1 MPPSAEIRST
11 VPTVLRLVVALLLAG
26 IGMLLASPAAS
37 GHGFSSVV
45 YAEAAQRDGAMHVEL
60 ALEYD
65 LLVVS
70 VAEHQNDPDLFEDG
84 MALWRTGDEAAAL
97 RKHADSL
104 VDYVSDRFRV
114 EAAGAACIP
123 VLDGEP
129 GATVRQDVPYAT
141 LPLRF
146 DCAESGSYVFT
157 SGLFPDEEGYVTG
170 TVTLLDYD
178 LSAARTGN
186 VSLDAQTPSFDTSE
200 PVLERMWRF
209 LVLGAEHLLF
219 GIDHILFLLALIV
232 GSWRL
237 RDIVLAATAFTVAH
251 SVTFV
256 LAALGV
262 VSLPDAVV
270 EPIIA
275 FSIAVVAIWY
285 LWRVWLDRHTPDA
298 GAERTRRT
306 GHDRADTARLAVVFA
321 FGLMH
326 GLGFAGALG
335 IDEPFSW
342 GLLGSLLVFNVGLEI
357 AQVAIIVVVF
367 PLLLMLRRRAPR
379 TALVIG
385 VLVAAGVA
393 VMGLIWFVER
403 ILGAG

>member
-1 MPPSAEIRST
+1 MPPSADPRPAFPSA
-11 VPTVLRLVVALLLAG
+11 LRLIVALLLAG
-26 IGMLLASPAAS
+26 IGMLLEAPAAS

-45 YAEAAQRDGAMHVEL
+45 YAEATQQDGAMHVDL

-70 VAEHQNDPDLFEDG
+70 VAENQDDPDLFEDG
-84 MALWRTGDEAAAL
+84 MAVWKTGEEEAAL
-97 RKHADSL
+97 QKHADSL
-104 VDYVSDRFRV
+104 VDYVAERFRV
-114 EAAGAACIP
+114 EAAGVACAP

-129 GATVRQDVPYAT
+129 GATIRQDVPYAT

-146 DCAESGSYVFT
+146 DCPSAGSYVFT
-157 SGLFPDEEGYVTG
+157 SGLFPDDEGYVTG

-251 SVTFV
+251 SVTFI

-262 VSLPDAVV
+262 VSLPDAIV
-270 EPIIA
+270 EPVIA

-285 LWRVWLDRHTPDA
+285 LWRVWLDRRSPDA
-298 GAERTRRT
+298 GVERTRKK
-306 GHDRADTARLAVVFA
+306 GHDAADTARLVVVFA

-379 TALVIG
+379 AGLVVG

-403 ILGAG
+403 LLALG